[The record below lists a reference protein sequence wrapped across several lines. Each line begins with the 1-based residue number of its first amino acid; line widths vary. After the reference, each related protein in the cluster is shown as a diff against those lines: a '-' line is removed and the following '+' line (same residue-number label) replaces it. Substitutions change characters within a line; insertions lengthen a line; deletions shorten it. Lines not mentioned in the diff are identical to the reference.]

1 MIYKLLELKNKINR
15 KKFSGEVV
23 NLFTFP
29 NVIQVQQHTELNKHK
44 HAIMDYTVSQH
55 CHALLTVQKLK
66 LEGSCIEPSLSADYG

>member
-44 HAIMDYTVSQH
+44 HAIMDVTEETFRRH
-55 CHALLTVQKLK
+55 LK
-66 LEGSCIEPSLSADYG
+66 TFLFNCLDN